1 MTTLTDYRAYYEVL
15 ERVDEVQARLRRLRI
30 AEGIFAL
37 LAVACAAMLLATLAQ
52 GYLRFGPAGRLAL
65 LLVAG
70 LTAGFAFWRT
80 ILTALRDDLNEKQV
94 ARYLEMHLP
103 ELGNSL
109 INTILLAERADE
121 WSPVLVERAL
131 GEAAAAAHGVDLT
144 AALSPRRAKRRAVAA
159 AAAGFLLGVFV
170 VAEPGRFF
178 SAAMQVLLP
187 FSKVPSVGN
196 VQILSVRPGNIV
208 LAQGE
213 PLEIEAVIADPKG
226 RLYEGFFEWTE
237 PAFAEAAAGGE
248 VLRKPLLRDAARP
261 DRFTYRIPQVLRSFD
276 YRLNVGGTETR
287 FFTVTLRRPPLIER
301 IDLAY
306 TYPDYT
312 GLAPQTLSSTGGD
325 IQCPIGTA
333 VAMTLRLSAPAE
345 AASLLFAGGPI
356 LKCLPSEDGRA
367 LSAHF
372 TVLRNDTYQVR
383 FGGRTPDGAAV
394 AYRVVALED
403 PPPTIQWTI
412 PARDLAAAPGDS
424 VKLSLKA
431 ADRYGLG
438 EVRLLAQSDTD
449 PAPAVVAA
457 WNSFADPKEAI
468 LDYAFPV
475 EAARYPRGRSITYW
489 AEAADRRTYQGGDTP
504 KGPNVTTSAKFKILV
519 EDPKAVAESKLEA
532 LSRLFDRLRQI
543 LAREELARQATDAV
557 AGLEALEAIRAAGSD
572 VAQVQRTIRRD
583 TSAVVAEVTFDAD
596 TMPLRETLEV
606 LAANE
611 MTSAV
616 TRADAVAALED
627 AARLPALGRALA
639 ADQDVIL
646 AVLRR
651 ILDIV
656 PKLTDA
662 VRDAEKRLA
671 PSDLPPDTLAQLK
684 ALRDRLK
691 EFMDEQK
698 KVIEASQELA
708 KRPVDDFQDADQR
721 ALDELKA
728 VEDRWDA
735 FLTETVADFSKIPAV
750 DASNPTLLKE
760 LIEVKTDVEMAA
772 GALARKAVEIA
783 VPLEELGMEGA
794 EEIVENLERW
804 LPDTPDRERWKQEES
819 TAEMEVPHAELPAQ
833 LEDLVGQ
840 LFEQEEDLFE
850 DMEDTTSG
858 AADSPDKGAG
868 WDAMD
873 GPISSFTAKGI
884 TGNRLPNSSEISG
897 RSGEGRSGKA
907 SGEFVEE
914 EAAGK
919 GGRRTP
925 TRLAPDAFSQGE
937 VKDSSREST
946 GGATGGGKVSGG
958 GGEGLEGPVPPELQR
973 RMGNLAGRQAQLR
986 NKADGVNAALRISH
1000 YESFTLDEAVD
1011 GMRRVQRD
1019 LLAGRYRSALRQ
1031 KDVILDNLRGTRM
1044 LVSGEL
1050 RIRRDTGASIPDE
1063 VRQGVFDALE
1073 KPMPRGYETYL
1084 KRYYERLT
1092 ETP

>member
-1 MTTLTDYRAYYEVL
+1 VGDV
-15 ERVDEVQARLRRLRI
+15 
-30 AEGIFAL
+30 
-37 LAVACAAMLLATLAQ
+37 
-52 GYLRFGPAGRLAL
+52 RF
-65 LLVAG
+65 
-70 LTAGFAFWRT
+70 
-80 ILTALRDDLNEKQV
+80 
-94 ARYLEMHLP
+94 
-103 ELGNSL
+103 
-109 INTILLAERADE
+109 
-121 WSPVLVERAL
+121 
-131 GEAAAAAHGVDLT
+131 
-144 AALSPRRAKRRAVAA
+144 
-159 AAAGFLLGVFV
+159 
-170 VAEPGRFF
+170 
-178 SAAMQVLLP
+178 
-187 FSKVPSVGN
+187 
-196 VQILSVRPGNIV
+196 LSVRPGNVV
-208 LAQGE
+208 LARDE

-226 RLYEGFFEWTE
+226 RLYEGFIEWTG
-237 PAFAEAAAGGE
+237 AAGGE
-248 VLRKPLLRDAARP
+248 VVRKPLLRDAAQP
-261 DRFTYRIPQVLRSFD
+261 ERFTYRIPQVLRPFD
-276 YRLNVGGTETR
+276 YRLNVGGTETLG
-287 FFTVTLRRPPLIER
+287 FKVTIRRTPLIER

-312 GLAPQTLSSTGGD
+312 GLAPQTVCSTGGD
-325 IQCPIGTA
+325 VQGPIGTG
-333 VAMTLRLSAPAE
+333 VAMTIRLSAPAE
-345 AASLLFAGGPI
+345 AASLLFAGGTV

-372 TVLRNDTYQVR
+372 TILQNDTYQVR

-394 AYRVVALED
+394 AYRVVALDD

-412 PARDLAAAPGDS
+412 PARDVTAAPGDS

-431 ADRYGLG
+431 AHRYGLG
-438 EVRLLAQSDTD
+438 EVRLLAQSDTESN
-449 PAPAVVAA
+449 PAVVAA
-457 WNSFADPKEAI
+457 WKSFADPKEAI
-468 LDYAFPV
+468 LDHAFLVDP
-475 EAARYPRGRSITYW
+475 GRDPLGRRITYW
-489 AEAADRRTYQGGDTP
+489 AEASDRRTYQGGDSP
-504 KGPNVTTSAKFKILV
+504 KGPNVAASAKFKILV
-519 EDPKAVAESKLEA
+519 EDSEAVAKAKLEA
-532 LSRLFDRLRQI
+532 LSRLLDRLRRI
-543 LAREELARQATDAV
+543 LTQQEQARKAADTVTGLKVLA
-557 AGLEALEAIRAAGSD
+557 AIRAAGSE
-572 VAQVQRTIRRD
+572 VAQTQRTIRQA
-583 TSAVVAEVTFDAD
+583 TAAVVAEVTFDAD

-616 TRADAVAALED
+616 TRAGAVAGLAD

-639 ADQDVIL
+639 ADQDAIL

-656 PKLTDA
+656 PKLADA

-671 PSDLPPDTLAQLK
+671 PSDLPPETLAQLK

-735 FLTETVADFSKIPAV
+735 FLTETIADFSKIPAL

-804 LPDTPDRERWKQEES
+804 LPDTPDRERWSQEES
-819 TAEMEVPHAELPAQ
+819 TAETEIPHAELPAQ

-840 LFEQEEDLFE
+840 LLEQEEDLFE

-873 GPISSFTAKGI
+873 GPISSFTAKGV
-884 TGNRLPNSSEISG
+884 TGNHLPNSSEISG

-937 VKDSSREST
+937 IKDSSREST

-958 GGEGLEGPVPPELQR
+958 GGEGLEGPVPLELQR

-986 NKADGVNAALRISH
+986 NKAEGVKAALRVSN
-1000 YESFTLDEAVD
+1000 YESFTLDEAID

-1031 KDVILDNLRGTRM
+1031 KDVVLDNLRGTRM
-1044 LVSGEL
+1044 LLSGEL